1 MDAEGSPGDRAA
13 AGRVTALRAT
23 AERVAAEGAANDPDA
38 LKALQRR
45 TLYTV
50 MASQV
55 LGGAGLAA
63 GVTVGALIVR
73 DMLGSDSLSGL
84 PSALFTLGAALS
96 AFLIGRIAQR
106 STRRAGLGIGF
117 LAGGVGG
124 IGVIVA
130 TTIGSLPLLFFF
142 LFVYGA
148 GTATNLQ
155 ARYAGTDLA
164 SEHGRGKAASV
175 AMVATTL
182 GAVAGPNLVEPMGSV
197 AEAFGIPA
205 LAGPFLLASVA
216 YLAAGSVLFLMLR
229 PDPLLVS
236 RMMAESGREATE
248 GTGDPTDGAR
258 LRPSAIDTEP
268 VTIPAA
274 GPVEGTPVAAVP
286 PVATPA
292 RLDHGVVIAAT
303 VMVVTQIA
311 MVAIMTMTPVH
322 MRDHGHTLGAVGLVI
337 GIHIG
342 FMYLPSLI
350 TGALVDRIG
359 RIPMAAASGVTL
371 FLAGLVSALA
381 PADSLWI
388 LVAALSLLGL
398 GWNFGL
404 ISGTA
409 ILVDATTPAT
419 RAATQGSVD
428 VMIQL
433 GGAGGGALSGVV
445 MAGAGFATL
454 SIAGGLLSL
463 LMLGTLWFRS
473 GPGSGRP
480 RSNRGPAE
488 A

>member
-1 MDAEGSPGDRAA
+1 MPRADEHLA
-13 AGRVTALRAT
+13 
-23 AERVAAEGAANDPDA
+23 AERVASNPAA

-50 MASQV
+50 MTSQV

-63 GVTVGALIVR
+63 GITVGALIVR

-106 STRRAGLGIGF
+106 STRRAGLGLGF
-117 LAGGVGG
+117 AAGGIGG
-124 IGVIVA
+124 IGVVVA
-130 TTIGSLPLLFFF
+130 TAIGSVPLLFAS

-164 SEHGRGKAASV
+164 AESNRGKAASV
-175 AMVATTL
+175 AMVATTV
-182 GAVAGPNLVEPMGSV
+182 GAVAGPNLVEPLGRIAGAV
-197 AEAFGIPA
+197 GLPP
-205 LAGPFLLASVA
+205 LTGPFLLASVA

-236 RMMAESGREATE
+236 RRVSRVAAGAESAGEPA
-248 GTGDPTDGAR
+248 DD
-258 LRPSAIDTEP
+258 RPR
-268 VTIPAA
+268 PAA
-274 GPVEGTPVAAVP
+274 GPVEGTPVP
-286 PVATPA
+286 PSPPRPSGT
-292 RLDHGVVIAAT
+292 RFSHGVAIAAT

-322 MRDHGHTLGAVGLVI
+322 MRDHGHHLGAVGLVI

-342 FMYLPSLI
+342 FMYLPSLV
-350 TGALVDRIG
+350 TGAMVDRIG
-359 RIPMAAASGVTL
+359 RTPMAVASGVTL
-371 FLAGLVSALA
+371 FLAGLVAALA

-409 ILVDATTPAT
+409 ILVDSTTPEN

-428 VMIQL
+428 VLIQL
-433 GGAGGGALSGVV
+433 GGAGGGALSGLV
-445 MAGAGFATL
+445 MAGAGYATL

-463 LMLGTLWFRS
+463 LMLAVLWRHS
-473 GPGSGRP
+473 DPRP
-480 RSNRGPAE
+480 TPPVANPPVG
-488 A
+488 